1 MRGPTTDLSC
11 VIANGTMKFTRQ
23 VYLGLR
29 NRARKLLGINNTT
42 PGIIIAPSCFIAPT
56 AVVQVRGGGTITIG
70 EHSEVMD
77 GAMILTHG
85 GNIEIGHHCSVNVYS
100 VLYGHGGLK
109 IGNNVLIAG
118 GNMIIPNNHNFMS
131 RDKTIIEQGATAKG
145 IVIEDDVWIGH
156 GCTILDGIILAKGTV
171 VAAGSVVTKSTEP
184 YSVVAGIPA
193 RIIKY
198 RS

>member
-1 MRGPTTDLSC
+1 
-11 VIANGTMKFTRQ
+11 MKFTRYL
-23 VYLGLR
+23 YLGIA
-29 NRARKLLGINNTT
+29 NRMRKLLGHSTT
-42 PGIIIAPSCFIAPT
+42 PGITIAASAHIAPS
-56 AVVQVRGGGTITIG
+56 AVVQIRGGGTIRIG
-70 EHSEVMD
+70 ENSEVLD

-85 GNIEIGHHCSVNVYS
+85 GNIDIGDNCSVNVYS

-118 GNMIIPNNHNFMS
+118 GNMIIPNNHNFIS

-156 GCTILDGIILAKGTV
+156 GCTILDGITLAQGTV
-171 VAAGSVVTKSTEP
+171 VAAGSVVTKTTEP

-198 RS
+198 RT